1 MIYLGADHGGYK
13 LKEKIKSFLKE
24 SNYDYEDLGNLEYDK
39 DDDYPDYAFKVAEK
53 VSKNKNNKGILLC
66 RSSGG
71 MVIAA
76 NKVKNIRAVSVID
89 EKSVKHA
96 VQHNNANIIAL
107 PGDWITADKA
117 KKLVKLFLTIKFSKE
132 KRHVRRL
139 KKIIKYETKH

>member
-1 MIYLGADHGGYK
+1 MIYLGSDHGGYK
-13 LKEKIKSFLKE
+13 LKQKIKSFLNE
-24 SNYDYEDLGNLEYDK
+24 LDHGYEDLGNLDFDK
-39 DDDYPDYAFKVAEK
+39 EDDYPDYAFKVAEK
-53 VSKNKNNKGILLC
+53 VAVDIKNKGILLC

-76 NKVKNIRAVSVID
+76 NKINGIKAVSVID

-107 PGDWITADKA
+107 PADWITENKA
-117 KKLVKLFLTIKFSKE
+117 KKIVKLFLTTKFNNE

-139 KKIIKYETKH
+139 KKIERYEK

>member
-1 MIYLGADHGGYK
+1 MIYLGSDHGGYK
-13 LKEKIKSFLKE
+13 LKQKIKSFLKDLDYE
-24 SNYDYEDLGNLEYDK
+24 YEDLGNLNFDK

-53 VSKNKNNKGILLC
+53 VSENIKNKGILLC

-76 NKVKNIRAVSVID
+76 NKVNGIKAVSVID

-107 PGDWITADKA
+107 PADWITEKKA
-117 KKLVKLFLTIKFSKE
+117 KNIVKIFLETKFTNE
-132 KRHVRRL
+132 KKHVRRI
-139 KKIIKYETKH
+139 KKIERYENA